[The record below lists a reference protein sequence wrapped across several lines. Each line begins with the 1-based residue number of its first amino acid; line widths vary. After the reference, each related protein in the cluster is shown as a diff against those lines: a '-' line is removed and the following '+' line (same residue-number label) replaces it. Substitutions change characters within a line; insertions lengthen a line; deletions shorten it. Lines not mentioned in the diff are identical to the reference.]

1 MKRQSVLFVALA
13 IATLATA
20 KSNIEELLDSLITS
34 GDMTLLSKSRY
45 EDDRKKPT
53 TFCHYAETNTP
64 SPSGRTPTTT
74 IS

>member
-45 EDDRKKPT
+45 EDDR
-53 TFCHYAETNTP
+53 
-64 SPSGRTPTTT
+64 
-74 IS
+74 